1 MRWTL
6 ISDIAWSRRPHAPCI
21 AAEQC
26 EDYVIRGV
34 CCILIE
40 SSGGCCIL
48 FHVICCAWLRV
59 MFQIMECVAS
69 SISRWLGCKAEYYL
83 LSCST
88 HSISCLQLSRITNR
102 SLAWR
107 KFLQDPNWCD
117 AFNMYVCHWVRYC
130 PWEMFA
136 GEFFWCASL
145 QLRSCFWV
153 RNALPPV
160 YPAGSVVRRSTTS
173 CPVQRIPIK
182 GYTLTLS

>member
-1 MRWTL
+1 MLTTFTNHKSFFSLKEISARSKLMRCFQYVCVSLSSILSLGNVRWWIL
-6 ISDIAWSRRPHAPCI
+6 LMCFAKIA
-21 AAEQC
+21 
-26 EDYVIRGV
+26 
-34 CCILIE
+34 L
-40 SSGGCCIL
+40 
-48 FHVICCAWLRV
+48 
-59 MFQIMECVAS
+59 MFLSTECVAS

-145 QLRSCFWV
+145 KLRSCFWV

-160 YPAGSVVRRSTTS
+160 YPAGSVVRRSITS
-173 CPVQRIPIK
+173 CPVQRIPF
-182 GYTLTLS
+182 